1 MSQQVSEPLTVF
13 RICFAS
19 RYLFSVVG
27 IDHQHFYLAFEHIED
42 RPPKHASPNVTKKVL
57 DWEYTRE
64 ILQSDL
70 RTRLRGP
77 LQTSPPRAALSHEGS
92 RSQAPGALH
101 VQDVPSQQHISGG
114 DRHV

>member
-1 MSQQVSEPLTVF
+1 M
-13 RICFAS
+13 
-19 RYLFSVVG
+19 
-27 IDHQHFYLAFEHIED
+27 
-42 RPPKHASPNVTKKVL
+42 PKHASPNVTKKVL

-77 LQTSPPRAALSHEGS
+77 LQTSPPRCALSHEGS